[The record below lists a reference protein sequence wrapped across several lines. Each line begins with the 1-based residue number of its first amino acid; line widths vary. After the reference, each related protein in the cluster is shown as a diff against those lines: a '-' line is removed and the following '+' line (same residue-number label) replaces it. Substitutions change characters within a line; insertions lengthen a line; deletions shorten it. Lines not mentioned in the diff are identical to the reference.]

1 MDPRMIETMLKTGP
15 SGLDVADAVRRAT
28 ARAHTEGA
36 VDIAYAELDSPLG
49 TLVAASTG
57 TGLVRLA
64 YEDFNGGLDAVLD
77 HLATRVSPRIV
88 ESRRRHDDLS
98 RQLEEYFN
106 RRRDHFDVPVDL
118 QLTHGFTTQIL
129 EAIRAIPFGQTSNYK
144 GVATVAGNAK
154 AVRAAGNACGANP
167 VPIVVPCH
175 RVLKTDG
182 GLGGYTGGVEKK
194 ETLLRLEGY
203 FG

>member
-15 SGLDVADAVRRAT
+15 QGLDVADAIRRAT
-28 ARAHTEGA
+28 ERAAQEGA

-49 TLVAASTG
+49 TLVAATTE

-64 YEDFNGGLDAVLD
+64 YEEFNGGLDAVLD

-88 ESRRRHDDLS
+88 ESRRKLDPLD
-98 RQLEEYFN
+98 RQLHEYFDG
-106 RRRDHFDVPVDL
+106 RRHTFDVPVDL
-118 QLTHGFTTQIL
+118 QLTSGFTTQIL
-129 EAIRAIPFGQTSNYK
+129 EAIRQIPFGQTSNYK
-144 GVATVAGNAK
+144 GVATQAGNAK

-167 VPIVVPCH
+167 VPIVIPCH
-175 RVLKTDG
+175 RVLKSGG

-194 ETLLRLEGY
+194 ESLLRLEGY